1 MRIRPLIP
9 RGAGLAREL
18 KRIGVDPAGVRIMAP
33 KSDLLVL
40 EVDDLDYRAAL
51 ILKQELLSRGA
62 EAAISRRAYRLG
74 GGSGPAILIGRRA
87 EFEQLT
93 VRLARQP
100 FGLKELAGR
109 LRSFLESVAP
119 LSWQLAGRRLYLD
132 RPLVMGILNI
142 TPDSFSDGGRY
153 QDPAAALE
161 QALRLEAEGADI
173 LDVGAESTR
182 PGSRPISAEEE
193 RRRLDP
199 VLKLLLPRLRLPVS
213 VDTSKPEVARAA
225 LDAGAAVINDVTAGA
240 AAGMFKLA
248 ARSGAGLVLMH
259 MQGRPETMQV
269 NPSYRDAPAEIYAF
283 LAERLEAAAAAGV
296 GQEQLV
302 VDPGIGFGKSLEHNL
317 LLLRRLGEFT
327 GLGRPVLVG
336 PSRKGFIGA
345 LTGLPMEARVEGTLA
360 AVLAAFQ
367 AGASI
372 FRVHDVQPVKRALAV
387 AGAIRNENTG
397 N

>member
-182 PGSRPISAEEE
+182 PGSRPISAGPIFSMSAPSPPGPAAGRSAP
-193 RRRLDP
+193 RRSGGAWTRSSSCCFRACACRSRSTP
-199 VLKLLLPRLRLPVS
+199 PSPRSPGPPSTPARPS
-213 VDTSKPEVARAA
+213 STTSPPEPRPACSNWPP
-225 LDAGAAVINDVTAGA
+225 GAA
-240 AAGMFKLA
+240 
-248 ARSGAGLVLMH
+248 
-259 MQGRPETMQV
+259 
-269 NPSYRDAPAEIYAF
+269 PAW
-283 LAERLEAAAAAGV
+283 
-296 GQEQLV
+296 
-302 VDPGIGFGKSLEHNL
+302 S
-317 LLLRRLGEFT
+317 
-327 GLGRPVLVG
+327 
-336 PSRKGFIGA
+336 
-345 LTGLPMEARVEGTLA
+345 
-360 AVLAAFQ
+360 
-367 AGASI
+367 
-372 FRVHDVQPVKRALAV
+372 
-387 AGAIRNENTG
+387 
-397 N
+397 

>member
-1 MRIRPLIP
+1 
-9 RGAGLAREL
+9 
-18 KRIGVDPAGVRIMAP
+18 
-33 KSDLLVL
+33 
-40 EVDDLDYRAAL
+40 
-51 ILKQELLSRGA
+51 
-62 EAAISRRAYRLG
+62 
-74 GGSGPAILIGRRA
+74 
-87 EFEQLT
+87 
-93 VRLARQP
+93 
-100 FGLKELAGR
+100 
-109 LRSFLESVAP
+109 
-119 LSWQLAGRRLYLD
+119 
-132 RPLVMGILNI
+132 
-142 TPDSFSDGGRY
+142 
-153 QDPAAALE
+153 
-161 QALRLEAEGADI
+161 
-173 LDVGAESTR
+173 
-182 PGSRPISAEEE
+182 
-193 RRRLDP
+193 
-199 VLKLLLPRLRLPVS
+199 
-213 VDTSKPEVARAA
+213 
-225 LDAGAAVINDVTAGA
+225 
-240 AAGMFKLA
+240 MFKLA